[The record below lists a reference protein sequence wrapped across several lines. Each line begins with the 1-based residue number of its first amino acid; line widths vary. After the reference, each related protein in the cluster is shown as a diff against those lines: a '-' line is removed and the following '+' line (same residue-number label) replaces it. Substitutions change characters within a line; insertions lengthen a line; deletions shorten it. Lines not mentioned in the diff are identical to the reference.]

1 MQFLG
6 QFDDIRNCLK
16 TWNSKFLRKIS
27 TNKQQISRNESNR
40 ELIMYVYRRNR
51 TCALSSKCKTDQAH
65 FTDWISF
72 LQSNLMEE
80 IGPNPELLTT
90 IT

>member
-1 MQFLG
+1 
-6 QFDDIRNCLK
+6 
-16 TWNSKFLRKIS
+16 
-27 TNKQQISRNESNR
+27 
-40 ELIMYVYRRNR
+40 MYVYRRNR